1 MNIYQNPKQIKYIV
15 PPCIDISK
23 YALILS
29 GESTV
34 SSHTR
39 DVSNRLSMKEGTKVV
54 SPGQTSSFN
63 LASMKRSISGGAN
76 YNSLLRPLLQPS
88 SSTGLEDRPP
98 PPPAPTRF
106 NSRQK
111 KGGLL
116 TRLQS
121 VPNHNTFS
129 SGSDVSQDISRFD
142 MEDIQRGGVEN
153 IINNC
158 RGDERKKNLTQSSAH
173 ENISNNVT
181 ATSVKQRLHHARQ
194 SSEFATKPDVS
205 MTVRIYIF

>member
-1 MNIYQNPKQIKYIV
+1 MNICQKIIV
-15 PPCIDISK
+15 PPCIDKFK

-98 PPPAPTRF
+98 PPPA
-106 NSRQK
+106 NS
-111 KGGLL
+111 
-116 TRLQS
+116 
-121 VPNHNTFS
+121 
-129 SGSDVSQDISRFD
+129 
-142 MEDIQRGGVEN
+142 IQ
-153 IINNC
+153 
-158 RGDERKKNLTQSSAH
+158 
-173 ENISNNVT
+173 
-181 ATSVKQRLHHARQ
+181 Q
-194 SSEFATKPDVS
+194 SSEKRWAAYKT
-205 MTVRIYIF
+205 TVRSKPQYIFFGV

>member
-1 MNIYQNPKQIKYIV
+1 MNIYQNPKKNYIV
-15 PPCIDISK
+15 PPCIDIFK

-158 RGDERKKNLTQSSAH
+158 RGDERKQNLTQSSAH

-205 MTVRIYIF
+205 MTVRIYIY